1 MPAQL
6 SEAEEVRIE
15 RALQAA
21 ISGSWTEFSKLT
33 DTPFSND
40 ASMMEQFADSS
51 RRLQEDGGN
60 WKMNSAAG
68 IAPDGTRLI
77 TVMIKAPPTVDIV
90 LTLHSTSDRDDSTIS
105 IWTFHQQL
113 NWDD

>member
-1 MPAQL
+1 MAATI
-6 SEAEEVRIE
+6 SKAEEARIE
-15 RALQAA
+15 CAIEAA
-21 ISGSWTEFSKLT
+21 ISGSWNEFSRLT
-33 DTPFSND
+33 DAPFSND

-51 RRLQEDGGN
+51 RRLQEAGGN
-60 WKMNSAAG
+60 WKMNSAVG

-77 TVMIKAPPTVDIV
+77 TMTIKAPPTMDIV

-105 IWTFHQQL
+105 IWTFFQQL

>member
-1 MPAQL
+1 MPAEI
-6 SEAEEVRIE
+6 SRAEEARVE
-15 RALQAA
+15 RAVQAA

-33 DTPFSND
+33 DAPFSND

-51 RRLQEDGGN
+51 RRLQEAGGN
-60 WKMNSAAG
+60 WKMNSTVG

-77 TVMIKAPPTVDIV
+77 TVTIEAPPTVDIV
-90 LTLHSTSDRDDSTIS
+90 LTLHSTSDQDDSTIS